1 MAKDLFQDYKIVNLP
16 QGNTANNY
24 GNYVGSMSNHDKIYE
39 NLIDVLDNKAK
50 ISTSSFEGMKTV
62 EIIERIYN
70 CMNNES

>member
-1 MAKDLFQDYKIVNLP
+1 
-16 QGNTANNY
+16 
-24 GNYVGSMSNHDKIYE
+24 MSNHDKIYE